1 MQLNMEHYKKYILL
15 VLVWFIRYLNR
26 FEERYYSDWKLQH
39 RKKYVFWRLKEEE
52 RYYES
57 WWLESRSLF
66 KSWKRIFLIRYYE
79 NWNLECIEEC
89 WWRWVK
95 HQENGL
101 VEETWFYS
109 NNMKETLRRNYY
121 HNWELKSKIKYNE
134 WIKLEEKFFD
144 ENQHLKIYY
153 IYKDWLKY
161 ERYEYAPLDDELITK
176 TIYWDEYKIEVYY
189 SKWIEK
195 YKYIYKC
202 LDTTITPRQYS
213 FFPDRVEK

>member
-15 VLVWFIRYLNR
+15 VLIWFIRYLNR
-26 FEERYYSDWKLQH
+26 F
-39 RKKYVFWRLKEEE
+39 EE

-109 NNMKETLRRNYY
+109 NNMKKTLRRNYY

-195 YKYIYKC
+195 YKCIYKC